1 MVDLTWPHNHKNHID
16 VAVRNRPPTQ
26 RQTHNSIMTCWAS
39 SALSHFLLSEK
50 KKQNKTDYRLKRRRE
65 TTVDL
70 TLNIFNFP
78 LDFLFFLFLLFP
90 LTDCTLGAEKEKPSQ
105 PIFSAW
111 TETKPICCWVFWTLN
126 PVLNHVSH
134 VKAYQVLVQIRARR
148 RENQHAQ
155 CTDIPTC
162 THTYTHT
169 KYILCTSTYTKT

>member
-1 MVDLTWPHNHKNHID
+1 MLLLETGPQPRDKHT
-16 VAVRNRPPTQ
+16 T
-26 RQTHNSIMTCWAS
+26 AS
-39 SALSHFLLSEK
+39 WRVELHLHFLIFYFLKK
-50 KKQNKTDYRLKRRRE
+50 KKQNKTDYRLKRRRK

-78 LDFLFFLFLLFP
+78 LDFFFFVFVISSDWLHSGGRKRETKSAHFLCL
-90 LTDCTLGAEKEKPSQ
+90 D
-105 PIFSAW
+105 W
-111 TETKPICCWVFWTLN
+111 NKPICCWVFWTLN
-126 PVLNHVSH
+126 PVLYHVSH